1 MNNNLE
7 AGEFNIELKEEEPVW
22 MDKKRYTI
30 FALPISFTT
39 YYLTPTKILIESGL
53 FTTREDE
60 IMLYRIRDISATQNI
75 FEKLNK
81 TGTIRICSSDVGTPE
96 LLIQH
101 VKNYRKDEKPVVAHC
116 DVFSLTYINTF
127 KQDGLYLRDGELWVN
142 PSAEPFF
149 SIQDA
154 LDFIPLENICG
165 VLLPNGEVYL

>member
-60 IMLYRIRDISATQNI
+60 IMLCRIRDISATQNI

-96 LLIQH
+96 LLIRH
-101 VKNYRKDEKPVVAHC
+101 VKNHRKVKEAISQAVEKSRKENGIKTTEMLSPHHNHDEMPPMMEC
-116 DVFSLTYINTF
+116 
-127 KQDGLYLRDGELWVN
+127 
-142 PSAEPFF
+142 PF
-149 SIQDA
+149 
-154 LDFIPLENICG
+154 
-165 VLLPNGEVYL
+165 

>member
-60 IMLYRIRDISATQNI
+60 IMLYRITDITYKASLWERMFGVGKLFRDSADKSATNFIVGPIKEAVKVRDLLSDNVDEQRDKKRIRGNEFFNDSMDDDMDLQN
-75 FEKLNK
+75 
-81 TGTIRICSSDVGTPE
+81 
-96 LLIQH
+96 
-101 VKNYRKDEKPVVAHC
+101 
-116 DVFSLTYINTF
+116 
-127 KQDGLYLRDGELWVN
+127 
-142 PSAEPFF
+142 
-149 SIQDA
+149 
-154 LDFIPLENICG
+154 
-165 VLLPNGEVYL
+165 

>member
-81 TGTIRICSSDVGTPE
+81 TGTIRICSSDSACQESSKSQRG
-96 LLIQH
+96 
-101 VKNYRKDEKPVVAHC
+101 NFAGSGEKPEGKWNQN
-116 DVFSLTYINTF
+116 D
-127 KQDGLYLRDGELWVN
+127 RD
-142 PSAEPFF
+142 AE
-149 SIQDA
+149 STS
-154 LDFIPLENICG
+154 
-165 VLLPNGEVYL
+165 

>member
-101 VKNYRKDEKPVVAHC
+101 VKNWCCTIKVDIENSKGQYIEKD
-116 DVFSLTYINTF
+116 
-127 KQDGLYLRDGELWVN
+127 KQEATKDGSE
-142 PSAEPFF
+142 STK
-149 SIQDA
+149 IQHG
-154 LDFIPLENICG
+154 I
-165 VLLPNGEVYL
+165 

>member
-60 IMLYRIRDISATQNI
+60 IMLTFD
-75 FEKLNK
+75 FLNLR
-81 TGTIRICSSDVGTPE
+81 GIILPPQFLHWE
-96 LLIQH
+96 LLHI
-101 VKNYRKDEKPVVAHC
+101 YREGILC
-116 DVFSLTYINTF
+116 ECSLSF
-127 KQDGLYLRDGELWVN
+127 VLR
-142 PSAEPFF
+142 SH
-149 SIQDA
+149 
-154 LDFIPLENICG
+154 
-165 VLLPNGEVYL
+165 

>member
-60 IMLYRIRDISATQNI
+60 IMLYRMKLPKNTEDI
-75 FEKLNK
+75 
-81 TGTIRICSSDVGTPE
+81 V
-96 LLIQH
+96 H
-101 VKNYRKDEKPVVAHC
+101 
-116 DVFSLTYINTF
+116 
-127 KQDGLYLRDGELWVN
+127 
-142 PSAEPFF
+142 
-149 SIQDA
+149 
-154 LDFIPLENICG
+154 
-165 VLLPNGEVYL
+165 

>member
-1 MNNNLE
+1 MNSKLE

-30 FALPISFTT
+30 FALPISCTT

-96 LLIQH
+96 LLIRH
-101 VKNYRKDEKPVVAHC
+101 VKNHRKVKEAISQAVEKSRKENGIKTTEMLGPHSHDEMPPMMEH
-116 DVFSLTYINTF
+116 
-127 KQDGLYLRDGELWVN
+127 
-142 PSAEPFF
+142 PF
-149 SIQDA
+149 
-154 LDFIPLENICG
+154 
-165 VLLPNGEVYL
+165 

>member
-30 FALPISFTT
+30 FALPISLTT

-101 VKNYRKDEKPVVAHC
+101 VKNYRKVKEAISQAVEKSRKENGIKTTEMLSPHHNHDEMPPMMEC
-116 DVFSLTYINTF
+116 
-127 KQDGLYLRDGELWVN
+127 
-142 PSAEPFF
+142 PF
-149 SIQDA
+149 
-154 LDFIPLENICG
+154 
-165 VLLPNGEVYL
+165 

>member
-1 MNNNLE
+1 MNNNLV
-7 AGEFNIELKEEEPVW
+7 AGEFNIDLKEEEPVW

-60 IMLYRIRDISATQNI
+60 MLYRIRDISATQNI

-101 VKNYRKDEKPVVAHC
+101 VKNHRKVKEAISQAVEKSRKENGIKTTEMLSPHHNHDEMPPMME
-116 DVFSLTYINTF
+116 
-127 KQDGLYLRDGELWVN
+127 R
-142 PSAEPFF
+142 PF
-149 SIQDA
+149 
-154 LDFIPLENICG
+154 
-165 VLLPNGEVYL
+165 